1 MIHPLWGNA
10 VATAA
15 SVKLRLLGLAPG
27 MEPDMLIPAI
37 NFKDLSQTT
46 QQFTLENPIQRA
58 NGTTD
63 GSH

>member
-1 MIHPLWGNA
+1 
-10 VATAA
+10 
-15 SVKLRLLGLAPG
+15 

>member
-1 MIHPLWGNA
+1 
-10 VATAA
+10 
-15 SVKLRLLGLAPG
+15 

-37 NFKDLSQTT
+37 NFKDLSQTI